1 MIDFM
6 KSFFKNVL
14 ANIVAIV
21 ILCAVFFIFF
31 IMLMV
36 FSSMGS
42 DKSVTVK
49 KNSVLTIN
57 LKTDILDSPTEEK
70 TDFFSL
76 SKESKSVL
84 IYDVLE
90 AINKAKTDDNIKGI
104 SIEADYLNAGITQI
118 DDIRSALEDFKK
130 SGKFVYAYGNG
141 VSQSSYYL
149 GSVAEKYFLH
159 PAGLI
164 ELKGL
169 ATEVTF
175 FKEFA
180 EKYGIGIEVIRHGK
194 FKSAVEP
201 FLRDDISPE
210 NKEQLST
217 LLNDIWKNTSTKIA
231 ASRKIDTAQFRTAVD
246 SLYGMIP
253 EQSLKYK
260 LVDKLAQKSEYD
272 DLLKS
277 KLSLKDKEKL
287 NKVSLSNYIKSYTD
301 ESKSGDKI
309 AILYASGS
317 INNGDGYNDI
327 YSEKYVKYIK
337 DLQENDKI
345 KAVVLR
351 INSPG
356 GSANASDEILFELQ
370 QLKKKKPLVV
380 SFGDYAASG
389 GYYIAMAADKIYS
402 EPNTLTGSIGVF
414 GVMPYFKELA
424 NKNGIHSDIVST
436 NANSQYYS
444 SLHGLTPY
452 GVTMMTRSVEGTY
465 KRFVHFVT
473 QNRKQ
478 TFEQIDNVG
487 GGRVWSGMRAKQ
499 IGLVDELGTLNDAVK
514 FAAQKA
520 GLKSYNVSSY
530 PKKMSQFE
538 QIFNGLNE
546 DDISAR
552 IIKNKIGKAN
562 YEILQ
567 QITDEKL
574 KSEVKMEMPYQIKI
588 N

>member
-1 MIDFM
+1 M

-21 ILCAVFFIFF
+21 LLCVVFFFFF
-31 IMLMV
+31 IIMIAFGSM
-36 FSSMGS
+36 SSE
-42 DKSVTVK
+42 KSVSVK

-57 LKTDILDSPTEEK
+57 LKTDIIDSPTEDQQSIFNVNNK
-70 TDFFSL
+70 NTSI
-76 SKESKSVL
+76 L
-84 IYDVLE
+84 IYDALE
-90 AINKAKTDDNIKGI
+90 AVRKAKTDDNIKGI
-104 SIEADYLNAGITQI
+104 SIEVDNLNAGITQI
-118 DDIRSALEDFKK
+118 DDLRAAIQDFKK
-130 SGKFVYAYGNG
+130 SGKFVYAYGNT

-149 GSVAEKYFLH
+149 GSVADQYYLN
-159 PAGLI
+159 PSGGI

-169 ATEVTF
+169 STEVTF
-175 FKEFA
+175 FKDFA

-201 FLRDDISPE
+201 FLRNDISPE

-217 LLNDIWKNTSTKIA
+217 LLNDIWDNTASKIA
-231 ASRKIDTAQFRTAVD
+231 TSRKMDVNQFRTVVD

-253 EQSLKYK
+253 DLSLQHK
-260 LVDKLAQKSEYD
+260 LADKLIQKTEYD
-272 DLLKS
+272 QIIRTT
-277 KLSLKDKEKL
+277 LSLKDDDKL
-287 NKVSLSNYIKSYTD
+287 NKISLTKYIDSFTD
-301 ESKSGDKI
+301 KDKSGEKI
-309 AILYASGS
+309 AVLYASGS
-317 INNGDGYNDI
+317 INNGDEYSDI
-327 YSEKYVKYIK
+327 NSEKYIKYIK
-337 DLQENDKI
+337 ELQDNDKI

-414 GVMPYFKELA
+414 GVMPYFKDLA
-424 NKNGIHSDIVST
+424 NRNGVRSDIVAT
-436 NANSQYYS
+436 NANAAYYS
-444 SLHGLTPY
+444 SLNGLTPY
-452 GVTMMTRSVEGTY
+452 GVSLMTRSVEGTY

-473 QNRKQ
+473 QNRKKS
-478 TFEQIDNVG
+478 FEDIDAIG
-487 GGRVWSGMRAKQ
+487 GGRVWSGTRAKQ
-499 IGLVDELGTLNDAVK
+499 IGLVDELGSLEDAVK

-520 GLKSYNVSSY
+520 NVKSYNVSSY
-530 PKKMSQFE
+530 PKKMTAFE
-538 QIFNGLNE
+538 QIFEDLNE

-552 IIKNKIGKAN
+552 VIKNKIGKAN
-562 YEILQ
+562 YEILE
-567 QITDEKL
+567 QITDKKL
-574 KSEVKMEMPYQIKI
+574 KSEVKMEMPYQINI

>member
-1 MIDFM
+1 M

-21 ILCAVFFIFF
+21 LLCVVFFFFF
-31 IMLMV
+31 IIMIA
-36 FSSMGS
+36 FSSMS
-42 DKSVTVK
+42 NEKSVTVK

-57 LKTDILDSPTEEK
+57 LKTDIIDSPTEDQQNIFNVNNK
-70 TDFFSL
+70 N
-76 SKESKSVL
+76 ESIL

-90 AINKAKTDDNIKGI
+90 AIRKAKEDENIKGI
-104 SIEADYLNAGITQI
+104 SIEVDNLNAGITQI
-118 DDIRSALEDFKK
+118 DDLRAAIQDFKK
-130 SGKFVYAYGNG
+130 SGKFVYAYGNT

-149 GSVAEKYFLH
+149 GSVADQYYLN
-159 PAGLI
+159 PSGGI

-169 ATEVTF
+169 STEVTF
-175 FKEFA
+175 FKDFA

-201 FLRDDISPE
+201 FLRNDISPE

-217 LLNDIWKNTSTKIA
+217 LLNDIWDNTASKIS
-231 ASRKIDTAQFRTAVD
+231 ASRRMDVNQFRTVVD

-253 EQSLKYK
+253 DQSLKYK
-260 LVDKLAQKSEYD
+260 LADKLIQKTEYD
-272 DLLKS
+272 EMIKT
-277 KLSLKDKEKL
+277 KLSLKQDDKL
-287 NKVSLSNYIKSYTD
+287 NKISLNKYIDSFSDKDGSD
-301 ESKSGDKI
+301 EKV

-317 INNGDGYNDI
+317 INSGDEYSDI
-327 YSEKYVKYIK
+327 YSEKYIKYIK
-337 DLQENDKI
+337 DLQDDKKV

-370 QLKKKKPLVV
+370 QLKKKKPLIV

-414 GVMPYFKELA
+414 GVLPYFKDLA
-424 NKNGIHSDIVST
+424 NRNGVRSDIVAT
-436 NANSQYYS
+436 NANAAYYS
-444 SLHGLTPY
+444 SLNGLTPY
-452 GVTMMTRSVEGTY
+452 GVTLMTRSVEGTY

-473 QNRKQ
+473 QNRKKS
-478 TFEQIDNVG
+478 FEDIDAIG
-487 GGRVWSGMRAKQ
+487 GGRVWSGTRAKQ
-499 IGLVDELGTLNDAVK
+499 IGLVDDLGSLEDAVK

-520 GLKSYNVSSY
+520 NLKSYKVSSY
-530 PKKMSQFE
+530 PKKKTAFE
-538 QIFNGLNE
+538 QIFEDLNE

-552 IIKNKIGKAN
+552 VIKNKIGKAN
-562 YEILQ
+562 YEIFQ
-567 QITDEKL
+567 QITDKKL

>member
-1 MIDFM
+1 M

-21 ILCAVFFIFF
+21 LLCVVFFFFF
-31 IMLMV
+31 IIMIA
-36 FSSMGS
+36 FSSMS
-42 DKSVTVK
+42 NEKSVTVK

-57 LKTDILDSPTEEK
+57 LKTDIIDSPTEDQQNIFNVNNK
-70 TDFFSL
+70 N
-76 SKESKSVL
+76 ESIL

-90 AINKAKTDDNIKGI
+90 AIRKAKEDENIKGI
-104 SIEADYLNAGITQI
+104 SIEVDNLNAGITQI
-118 DDIRSALEDFKK
+118 DDLRAAIQDFKK
-130 SGKFVYAYGNG
+130 SGKFVYAYGNT

-149 GSVAEKYFLH
+149 GSVADQYYLN
-159 PAGLI
+159 PSGGI

-169 ATEVTF
+169 STEVTF
-175 FKEFA
+175 FKDFA

-201 FLRDDISPE
+201 FLRNDISPE

-217 LLNDIWKNTSTKIA
+217 LLNDIWDNTASKIS
-231 ASRKIDTAQFRTAVD
+231 ASRKMDVNQFRTVVD

-253 EQSLKYK
+253 DQSLKYK
-260 LVDKLAQKSEYD
+260 LADKLIQKTEYD
-272 DLLKS
+272 EMIKT
-277 KLSLKDKEKL
+277 KLSLKQDDKL
-287 NKVSLSNYIKSYTD
+287 NKISLNKYIDSFSDKDGSD
-301 ESKSGDKI
+301 EKV

-317 INNGDGYNDI
+317 INNGDEYSDI
-327 YSEKYVKYIK
+327 YSEKYIKYIK
-337 DLQENDKI
+337 DLQDDKKV

-370 QLKKKKPLVV
+370 QLKKKKPLIV

-414 GVMPYFKELA
+414 GVLPYFKDLA
-424 NKNGIHSDIVST
+424 NRNGVRSDIVAT
-436 NANSQYYS
+436 NANAAYYS
-444 SLHGLTPY
+444 SLNGLTPY
-452 GVTMMTRSVEGTY
+452 GVTLMTRSVEGTY

-473 QNRKQ
+473 QNRKKS
-478 TFEQIDNVG
+478 FEDIDAIG
-487 GGRVWSGMRAKQ
+487 GGRVWSGTRAKQ
-499 IGLVDELGTLNDAVK
+499 IGLVDDLGSLEDAVK

-520 GLKSYNVSSY
+520 NLKSYKVSSY
-530 PKKMSQFE
+530 PKKKTAFE
-538 QIFNGLNE
+538 QIFEDLNE

-552 IIKNKIGKAN
+552 VIKNKIGKAN
-562 YEILQ
+562 YEIFQ
-567 QITDEKL
+567 QITDKKL

>member
-1 MIDFM
+1 M

-21 ILCAVFFIFF
+21 LLCVVFFFFF
-31 IMLMV
+31 IVMIAFGSM
-36 FSSMGS
+36 SSE
-42 DKSVTVK
+42 KSVSVK

-57 LKTDILDSPTEEK
+57 LKTDIIDSPTEDQQSIFNVNNK
-70 TDFFSL
+70 NTSI
-76 SKESKSVL
+76 L
-84 IYDVLE
+84 IYDALE
-90 AINKAKTDDNIKGI
+90 AVRKAKTDDNIKGI
-104 SIEADYLNAGITQI
+104 SIEVDNLNAGITQI
-118 DDIRSALEDFKK
+118 DDLRAAIQDFKK
-130 SGKFVYAYGNG
+130 SGKFVYAYGNT

-149 GSVAEKYFLH
+149 GSVADQYYLN
-159 PAGLI
+159 PSGGI

-169 ATEVTF
+169 STEVTF
-175 FKEFA
+175 FKDFA

-201 FLRDDISPE
+201 FLRNDISPE

-217 LLNDIWKNTSTKIA
+217 LLNDIWDNTVSKIA
-231 ASRKIDTAQFRTAVD
+231 TSRKMDVNQFRTVVD

-253 EQSLKYK
+253 DLSLQHK
-260 LVDKLAQKSEYD
+260 LADKLIQKTEYD
-272 DLLKS
+272 QMIRT
-277 KLSLKDKEKL
+277 KLSLKEDDKL
-287 NKVSLSNYIKSYTD
+287 NKISLTKYIDSFTD
-301 ESKSGDKI
+301 KDKSGEKI
-309 AILYASGS
+309 AVLYASGS
-317 INNGDGYNDI
+317 INNGDEYSDI
-327 YSEKYVKYIK
+327 NSEKYIKYIK
-337 DLQENDKI
+337 ELQDNDKI

-414 GVMPYFKELA
+414 GVMPYFKDLA
-424 NKNGIHSDIVST
+424 NRNGVRSDIVAT
-436 NANSQYYS
+436 NANAAYYS
-444 SLHGLTPY
+444 SLNGLTPY
-452 GVTMMTRSVEGTY
+452 GVSLMTRSVEGTY

-473 QNRKQ
+473 QNRKKS
-478 TFEQIDNVG
+478 FEDIDAIG
-487 GGRVWSGMRAKQ
+487 GGRVWSGTRAKQ
-499 IGLVDELGTLNDAVK
+499 IGLVDELGSLEDAVK

-520 GLKSYNVSSY
+520 NLKSYNVSSY
-530 PKKMSQFE
+530 PKKMTAFE
-538 QIFNGLNE
+538 QIFEDLNE

-552 IIKNKIGKAN
+552 VIKNKIGKAN
-562 YEILQ
+562 YEILE
-567 QITDEKL
+567 QITDKKL
-574 KSEVKMEMPYQIKI
+574 KSEVKMEMPYQINI

>member
-1 MIDFM
+1 MR
-6 KSFFKNVL
+6 SFFKNVL

-21 ILCAVFFIFF
+21 ILCALFFIFF
-31 IMLMV
+31 IMMLV
-36 FSSMGS
+36 FSSMGN
-42 DKSVTVK
+42 DKSVVVK

-57 LKTDILDSPTEEK
+57 LKTNIIDSPTEEEVGLFGIS
-70 TDFFSL
+70 DQN
-76 SKESKSVL
+76 KSIL
-84 IYDVLE
+84 LYDALE

-104 SIEADYLNAGITQI
+104 SIEADDLNAGLTQI
-118 DDIRSALEDFKK
+118 DDLRNAIADFKK

-149 GSVAEKYFLH
+149 GSVADQYYLH
-159 PAGLI
+159 PAGGI

-169 ATEVTF
+169 STEVTF
-175 FKEFA
+175 FKDFA

-201 FLRDDISPE
+201 FLRNDISPE

-217 LLNDIWKNTSTKIA
+217 LLNDLWKNTSDKMA
-231 ASRKIDTAQFRTAVD
+231 ASRKIDTAQFRMIVD

-253 EQSLKYK
+253 EQGLKYK
-260 LVDKLAQKSEYD
+260 LADKLIQKTEYE

-277 KLSLKDKEKL
+277 KLSLKEKEKL
-287 NKVSLSNYIKSYTD
+287 NKISLTNYISSYAD
-301 ESKSGDKI
+301 EDRSGEKI

-317 INNGDGYNDI
+317 INSGDRYNDI
-327 YSEKYVKYIK
+327 HSEKYVKYIK
-337 DLQENDKI
+337 KLQEDDKV

-389 GYYIAMAADKIYS
+389 GYYVAMAADKIYS

-414 GVMPYFKELA
+414 GVMPYYKDIA
-424 NKNGIHSDIVST
+424 NKNGIRSDIVAT
-436 NANSQYYS
+436 NANSMYYS
-444 SLHGLTPY
+444 GLNGVTPY
-452 GVTMMTRSVEGTY
+452 GVNMMTRSVEGTY
-465 KRFVHFVT
+465 KRFVHFVI

-487 GGRVWSGMRAKQ
+487 GGRVWSGVRAKQ

-520 GLKSYNVSSY
+520 GLKSYHVNSF
-530 PKKMSQFE
+530 PKKMSPFE
-538 QIFNGLNE
+538 QIFNDLNE
-546 DDISAR
+546 EDVSAR
-552 IIKNKIGKAN
+552 IIKNKIGKSN

-567 QITDEKL
+567 QITDKKL
-574 KSEVKMEMPYQIKI
+574 QSDIKMEMPYQIKI

>member
-1 MIDFM
+1 MR
-6 KSFFKNVL
+6 SFFKNVL

-21 ILCAVFFIFF
+21 ILCALFFIFF
-31 IMLMV
+31 IMMLV
-36 FSSMGS
+36 FSSMGN

-57 LKTDILDSPTEEK
+57 LKTHIIDSPTEEEGGL
-70 TDFFSL
+70 FGISNQN
-76 SKESKSVL
+76 KSVL
-84 IYDVLE
+84 LYDALE

-104 SIEADYLNAGITQI
+104 SIEVDDLNAGLTQI
-118 DDIRSALEDFKK
+118 DDIRNAIEDFKK

-149 GSVAEKYFLH
+149 GSVADQYYLN
-159 PAGLI
+159 PAGGI

-169 ATEVTF
+169 STEVTF
-175 FKEFA
+175 FKDFA
-180 EKYGIGIEVIRHGK
+180 DKYGIGIEVIRHGK

-201 FLRDDISPE
+201 FLRNDISPE

-217 LLNDIWKNTSTKIA
+217 LLNDLWKNTSNKMA
-231 ASRKIDTAQFRTAVD
+231 VSRKIDTAQFKMVVD

-253 EQSLKYK
+253 ELGLKYK
-260 LVDKLAQKSEYD
+260 LADKLVQKTEYEGMI
-272 DLLKS
+272 KS
-277 KLSLKDKEKL
+277 KLSLKDNEKL
-287 NKVSLSNYIKSYTD
+287 NKVSLANYISSYAD
-301 ESKSGDKI
+301 DDKSGEKV
-309 AILYASGS
+309 AVLYASGS

-327 YSEKYVKYIK
+327 YADKYVKYIK
-337 DLQENDKI
+337 KLQDDEKV

-370 QLKKKKPLVV
+370 QLKKKKPLIV

-389 GYYIAMAADKIYS
+389 GYYVAMAADKIYS

-414 GVMPYFKELA
+414 GVIPYFKDIA
-424 NKNGIHSDIVST
+424 NKNGIRADVVAT
-436 NANSQYYS
+436 NANSMYYS
-444 SLHGLTPY
+444 GLNGVTPY
-452 GVTMMTRSVEGTY
+452 GVNMMTRGVEGTY

-478 TFEQIDNVG
+478 TFEQIDSIG
-487 GGRVWSGMRAKQ
+487 GGRVWSGVRAKQ
-499 IGLVDELGTLNDAVK
+499 IGLVDDLGTLNDAIK

-520 GLKSYNVSSY
+520 GLKSYHVDSF
-530 PKKMSQFE
+530 PKRMSPFE
-538 QIFNGLNE
+538 QIFNDLNE
-546 DDISAR
+546 EDVSAKL
-552 IIKNKIGKAN
+552 IKNKIGKAN

-567 QITDEKL
+567 QITDKKL
-574 KSEVKMEMPYQIKI
+574 QADVKMAMPYEIRI
-588 N
+588 D